1 MHFLSAHE
9 VELLVNET
17 PPPYDLLIYV
27 LAYGGLRW
35 GGSRCPQAL
44 PLRSRPLSAARSG
57 VSGRCQRPA
66 AVWPH
71 EDLCRPQC
79 GDSSL
84 LGRRAPRHLQ
94 DEVRPD
100 ATALVFTGRGDQ
112 PLRNSSFHKAVWAPA
127 VRRAGLPVALRIHDL
142 RHTCAALLIDQGAHV
157 KAIQRHLGH
166 SSPVV
171 TLNTYT
177 HLFPEE
183 LDRLGNRLDETR
195 ARGLAAPPPGPNS
208 NVVKLDE
215 REVQRRA
222 VTRNSLGRRAW
233 DSNP

>member
-1 MHFLSAHE
+1 ESLADVSGQ
-9 VELLVNET
+9 LLFGPT
-17 PPPYDLLIYV
+17 KTY
-27 LAYGGLRW
+27 
-35 GGSRCPQAL
+35 
-44 PLRSRPLSAARSG
+44 AARN
-57 VSGRCQRPA
+57 VVIPRFLVDELA
-66 AVWPH
+66 
-71 EDLCRPQC
+71 
-79 GDSSL
+79 
-84 LGRRAPRHLQ
+84 RHLQ

-100 ATALVFTGRGDQ
+100 ATALVFTGRGNQ

-171 TLNTYT
+171 TLNTYS

-183 LDRLGNRLDETR
+183 LDRLANRLDETR
-195 ARGLAAPPPGPNS
+195 ARGLAAPPRPGPTS

-215 REVQRRA
+215 REVQNRA
-222 VTRNSLGRRAW
+222 VTRNSFGRRAW